1 MTSIMLT
8 LSAAINISAVVVGMD
23 ETLTISTINATE
35 DGGSYECVVINDAG
49 FGVATAN
56 LYVRPIIVEDP
67 VDMEPNTGDNITLSC
82 RAESFPYPEYRWE
95 MMNPD
100 TNMFEN
106 MPGAISN
113 VLELNMIQ
121 FSDFGMY
128 RCCANAPTIN
138 EEMCSNNA
146 TVTGE

>member
-1 MTSIMLT
+1 MSCSIAIANSAMNLLLANTSVLT
-8 LSAAINISAVVVGMD
+8 VSN
-23 ETLTISTINATE
+23 INATE
-35 DGGSYECVVINDAG
+35 NGGVYECVVLNDAG
-49 FGVATAN
+49 FDVERSM
-56 LYVRPIIVEDP
+56 LYVRPLIVEHPMDHL
-67 VDMEPNTGDNITLSC
+67 VMNGSNITLSC